1 MGGVIAQRW
10 GVVAPFWFAFLGSA
24 LVLTLTWRAIGHVA
38 QVADATLPIG
48 SPTR

>member
-1 MGGVIAQRW
+1 
-10 GVVAPFWFAFLGSA
+10 VVAPFWFAFLGSA

-38 QVADATLPIG
+38 QAADTTPPIG